1 MVQLKRQGK
10 AIFNHRGTE
19 AQRHRKRIGNFKIQ
33 HPNFKEAS
41 KSKLQPEAVGTEF
54 PKFEI

>member
-1 MVQLKRQGK
+1 V
-10 AIFNHRGTE
+10 NHRETE
-19 AQRHRKRIGNFKIQ
+19 ARRKRIGNFKFQ

-54 PKFEI
+54 PKFGI

>member
-1 MVQLKRQGK
+1 MGNCYL
-10 AIFNHRGTE
+10 IE
-19 AQRHRKRIGNFKIQ
+19 PQRNRIGNFKIQ

-54 PKFEI
+54 SKFEVPEFEFWSLGF